1 MSNHYSAIY
10 NSIYSHVIA
19 KLQTELSSRLTYHS
33 IDHTFDVLEQSQ
45 QIAAREDINDDQNLF
60 LLKIAALY
68 HDCGFIFMY
77 AGHEEKGCEIAKNE
91 LPGFGLTTEEIEKIC
106 GMIMATKIPQSP
118 KNKMEEIICDAD
130 LDYLGRDDFDSI
142 SNSLYKMKTQ
152 ASFDIAKCSRKREK
166 ADVKKKAI
174 PAPWKNWSKNSF
186 CTSHHSS
193 LLTFNA
199 LKKDRDIFIPFK
211 FLRITRKMISF

>member
-142 SNSLYKMKTQ
+142 SNNLYKEFLDFGFIKNHEEWMKKQ
-152 ASFDIAKCSRKREK
+152 
-166 ADVKKKAI
+166 
-174 PAPWKNWSKNSF
+174 
-186 CTSHHSS
+186 
-193 LLTFNA
+193 
-199 LKKDRDIFIPFK
+199 
-211 FLRITRKMISF
+211 ISFFEYHNYFTKSSQQLRHPKKNGSACKIKS

>member
-10 NSIYSHVIA
+10 DSIYSHVIA
-19 KLQTELSSRLTYHS
+19 KLQNGLSTRLTYHG
-33 IDHTFDVLEQSQ
+33 IDHTYDVLEQSQ
-45 QIAAREDINDDQNLF
+45 QIAARENINDDGNLF

-142 SNSLYKMKTQ
+142 SNSLYKEFLDFGFIKSHEEWMKKQIGFFEYHNYFTKSSQ
-152 ASFDIAKCSRKREK
+152 QLRHPKKMEQLVKLK
-166 ADVKKKAI
+166 ANHL
-174 PAPWKNWSKNSF
+174 PGNP
-186 CTSHHSS
+186 
-193 LLTFNA
+193 
-199 LKKDRDIFIPFK
+199 
-211 FLRITRKMISF
+211 